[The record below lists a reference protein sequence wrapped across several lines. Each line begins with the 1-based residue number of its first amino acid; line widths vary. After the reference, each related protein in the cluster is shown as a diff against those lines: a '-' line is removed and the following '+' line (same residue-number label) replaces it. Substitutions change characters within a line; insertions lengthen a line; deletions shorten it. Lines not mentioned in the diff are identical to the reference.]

1 MLIQFK
7 KMRNALIR
15 DGKFGKYCLYAIGEI
30 FLVVTG
36 ILIALQV
43 NNYDLAQQKKAIEH
57 HYLLTIKLQLSADKE
72 KLSAEIYGMNE
83 RIDDY
88 LVGMKLINE
97 NDQENLEVLASKVIR
112 LLEYGDFRRQS
123 SVFQTLVY
131 SGEIKYVNSKEII
144 ENLQEIERTYEIT
157 ERLENTQANLVMI
170 HAAPA
175 VNKSMDFESGK
186 IIAPD
191 IVFTTMFKNNF
202 SIAIRLVQ
210 EKKSEFEH
218 ALSVIDNTIKMIDSQ
233 INKNEHN

>member
-43 NNYDLAQQKKAIEH
+43 NNYDLAQQKKEIEH
-57 HYLLTIKLQLSADKE
+57 HYLLTIKLQLSADKD
-72 KLSAEIYGMNE
+72 KLSAELYGMNE

-97 NDQENLEVLASKVIR
+97 NDQESLEVLASKVIR

-131 SGEIKYVNSKEII
+131 SGEIKYINSKDII
-144 ENLQEIERTYEIT
+144 DNLQEIERTYEIT
-157 ERLENTQANLVMI
+157 ERLENTQANLVMT
-170 HAAPA
+170 HTAPA
-175 VNKSMDFESGK
+175 VNMSMDFETGK
-186 IIAPD
+186 IVAPD

-202 SIAIRLVQ
+202 SIAIRIAQ
-210 EKKSEFEH
+210 EKKKEFEH
-218 ALSVIDNTIKMIDSQ
+218 ALSVIDSTIKMIDSQ
-233 INKNEHN
+233 KNINTE